1 MDLFAVSARNGQPIR
16 PPAVLSSAP
25 APVFST
31 EVVAVHGVDESTA
44 SEQARAQAF
53 VDLGF
58 DSTQALMLAAT
69 RDEGEHVEPGDV
81 RRLLDAGCPHELA
94 LRILV

>member
-1 MDLFAVSARNGQPIR
+1 MPGLQ
-16 PPAVLSSAP
+16 SS
-25 APVFST
+25 T
-31 EVVAVHGVDESTA
+31 T

-53 VDLGF
+53 LELGF

-69 RDEGEHVEPGDV
+69 RDEGQHVDLDEV

-94 LRILV
+94 LRIVV

>member
-1 MDLFAVSARNGQPIR
+1 MPGLQS
-16 PPAVLSSAP
+16 
-25 APVFST
+25 
-31 EVVAVHGVDESTA
+31 STA

-53 VDLGF
+53 LELGF

-69 RDEGEHVEPGDV
+69 RDEGEHVDLDAV